1 MNLILIICTLG
12 LVGLA
17 GYMAHGWATSH
28 ALAVLVGDSWSIQ
41 AEGWAALWPPV
52 SAGLLAGAVVGLAL
66 GVVLSGKLAEA
77 LAERQRSRSS
87 ADEAQKALQAQRL
100 ELARERA
107 MLDAEIQK
115 NVAESTASIKEWS
128 EKKEIENEKLRR
140 EVLRLQQKERI
151 IEGRLKGAQQK
162 ANRLKKAQLMRV

>member
-100 ELARERA
+100 ELAKRQA
-107 MLDAEIQK
+107 GIDAEIK
-115 NVAESTASIKEWS
+115 EVADERIKSIKEWG
-128 EKKEIENEKLRR
+128 EKIALENEKNKD
-140 EVLRLQQKERI
+140 EILRLQRKNGI
-151 IEGRLKGAQQK
+151 MEGRMKGAQQK
-162 ANRLKKAQLMRV
+162 AARIKARLTSV

>member
-41 AEGWAALWPPV
+41 AEGWAALWPV
-52 SAGLLAGAVVGLAL
+52 LAVGLLAGAAVGCAL
-66 GVVLSGKLAEA
+66 GLVLSGKLAEA
-77 LAERQRSRSS
+77 LSDKRTDAVKEAE
-87 ADEAQKALQAQRL
+87 KALQAQRV

-107 MLDAEIQK
+107 GIDEKIQQ
-115 NVAESTASIKEWS
+115 VADERIKSIKQWA
-128 EKKEIENEKLRR
+128 EKIALENEKNKD
-140 EVLRLQQKERI
+140 EILRLQRKTGI
-151 IEGRLKGAQQK
+151 MEGRMKGAQQK
-162 ANRLKKAQLMRV
+162 AARIKARLTSV

>member
-28 ALAVLVGDSWSIQ
+28 ALAVLVGEGWSIQ

-52 SAGLLAGAVVGLAL
+52 SVGLLAGAVVGLAL
-66 GVVLSGKLAEA
+66 GVVLSGRLAEA
-77 LAERQRSRSS
+77 LSDKRTNAAKEAE
-87 ADEAQKALQAQRL
+87 KALQAQRL
-100 ELARERA
+100 ELTRERA
-107 MLDAEIQK
+107 GIDQKIQQ
-115 NVAESTASIKEWS
+115 VADERIKSIKQWAEN
-128 EKKEIENEKLRR
+128 IALENEKNKD
-140 EVLRLQQKERI
+140 EILRLQRKTGI
-151 IEGRLKGAQQK
+151 MEGRLKGAQQK

>member
-1 MNLILIICTLG
+1 MNFILIICTMG

-17 GYMAHGWATSH
+17 GYMVNGWATSH

-77 LAERQRSRSS
+77 LEDKRSAAVKEAE
-87 ADEAQKALQAQRL
+87 KALQAQRL

-107 MLDAEIQK
+107 GIDQKIQQ
-115 NVAESTASIKEWS
+115 VADERIKSIKEWS
-128 EKKEIENEKLRR
+128 EKIALENEKNKD
-140 EVLRLQQKERI
+140 EILRLQRKTGI
-151 IEGRLKGAQQK
+151 MEGRMKGAQQK
-162 ANRLKKAQLMRV
+162 AARIKARLTSV